1 VQEQAGPSPKQATDR
16 LVFPANLPLN
26 KAVEAHENALKAIEA
41 ATDALHIDLDGDD
54 PSLCALQLLIS
65 TKRTADAESL
75 ELTFSDSAKA
85 ALEQI
90 DMT

>member
-1 VQEQAGPSPKQATDR
+1 MQEQTAQPPEQSTDKV
-16 LVFPANLPLN
+16 VFPANLPLS
-26 KAVEAHENALKAIEA
+26 KAVEAHKDALEVVEA
-41 ATDALHIDLDGDD
+41 AKHALHIDLDGDD
-54 PSLCALQLLIS
+54 PSACALQLLIA

-85 ALEQI
+85 VLEQF

>member
-1 VQEQAGPSPKQATDR
+1 MQEQTDPSPEQVTDSV
-16 LVFPANLPLN
+16 VFPADLPLN
-26 KAVEAHENALKAIEA
+26 KAVEARENVLKAIEA
-41 ATDALHIDLDGDD
+41 AKGALHIDLDGDD
-54 PSLCALQLLIS
+54 PSVCALQLLIS

-85 ALEQI
+85 ILEKI